1 MKGYMVHWQYSIW
14 QQKYVCIL
22 ERKQKTIQDW
32 LLTNWFQ
39 KCLGLKYYIRK
50 TKHNFDALKEMTPQ
64 VFIVSLFQT
73 ERGTQLE
80 IQKN

>member
-1 MKGYMVHWQYSIW
+1 MVHWQYSIW

-32 LLTNWFQ
+32 LLINWFQ

-50 TKHNFDALKEMTPQ
+50 TKHNFDALKEMTLR
-64 VFIVSLFQT
+64 FSLYPYSK
-73 ERGTQLE
+73 EKETQLE
-80 IQKN
+80 IWKN